1 MVNQLEITVEVIIHA
16 TEDRKKILDS
26 IFGLFEIKEDE
37 FIEERLVGHFENP
50 ILLLKTKL
58 TKKRAQE
65 FIHKIISKISK
76 VQMSEFFDNIDMH
89 FEGSSLFLR
98 ISKQDIVRKTV
109 NIQQN
114 NAIKIKISM
123 PVYKKSDLVK
133 TYIELLKP

>member
-1 MVNQLEITVEVIIHA
+1 MVNNLEVTAEVIIHA

-26 IFGLFEIKEDE
+26 IFALFEIKEEE
-37 FIEERLVGHFENP
+37 FTEERLVGHFGNP
-50 ILLLKTKL
+50 IILLKTMV

-65 FIHKIISKISK
+65 LIHKLVSKISK
-76 VQMSEFFDNIDMH
+76 VQMNEFFDNIDMH

-98 ISKQDIVRKTV
+98 ISKQEAVRKTI

-114 NAIKIKISM
+114 DAIRIRISM

-133 TYIELLKP
+133 NYMELLKS